1 MKRLTLLVAIL
12 GLGLALSGCDKCG
25 NFGPFFGMS
34 DTKSCG
40 GNEPAK

>member
-25 NFGPFFGMS
+25 NFGPLFG
-34 DTKSCG
+34 TGSCG
-40 GNEPAK
+40 GTPSGK